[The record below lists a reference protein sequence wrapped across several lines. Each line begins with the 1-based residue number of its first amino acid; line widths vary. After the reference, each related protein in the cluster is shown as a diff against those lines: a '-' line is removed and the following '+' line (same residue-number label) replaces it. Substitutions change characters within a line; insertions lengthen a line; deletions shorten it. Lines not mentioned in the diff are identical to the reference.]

1 MSTTP
6 SEQHEEE
13 HKASKDDLIRHV
25 EELAGP
31 EEYPPGDAWISLT
44 DAARVTRT
52 SEAMARRWVTSGRLP
67 VKKEAVG
74 IPPRTRLV
82 RMSDVAKIR
91 PIVDPTAAITGDVR
105 KLDLPSI
112 PRQQQ
117 QIMQD
122 YRRILGE
129 TVTLKLTVDQFTQE
143 TRASLQ
149 EGLDSLE
156 KRLTTS
162 QSRLVSVLEQRLTE
176 LREQLVGQL
185 EETRGTIA
193 AHHSELERLST
204 AQERLQR
211 QLQEA
216 YDEVAAR
223 LNTERETQSRKLEEV
238 STAIAQAARDLA
250 ALEKRQQMALEKQ
263 FQELSRTIEQTARD
277 LTKDIEALSRD
288 QVQDAA
294 QFHER
299 LEKMEQ
305 RIEQVATRAE
315 AAQITAL
322 GYQKRADGQDRLI
335 QTLTTSL
342 QEEGEARK
350 TLAEQLAAQQ
360 GQVQALRREIDGL
373 KRRKA

>member
-1 MSTTP
+1 
-6 SEQHEEE
+6 
-13 HKASKDDLIRHV
+13 
-25 EELAGP
+25 
-31 EEYPPGDAWISLT
+31 
-44 DAARVTRT
+44 
-52 SEAMARRWVTSGRLP
+52 MARRWVTYGRLP

-277 LTKDIEALSRD
+277 PTQDVEA
-288 QVQDAA
+288 
-294 QFHER
+294 
-299 LEKMEQ
+299 
-305 RIEQVATRAE
+305 
-315 AAQITAL
+315 
-322 GYQKRADGQDRLI
+322 
-335 QTLTTSL
+335 
-342 QEEGEARK
+342 
-350 TLAEQLAAQQ
+350 
-360 GQVQALRREIDGL
+360 
-373 KRRKA
+373 

>member
-1 MSTTP
+1 
-6 SEQHEEE
+6 
-13 HKASKDDLIRHV
+13 
-25 EELAGP
+25 
-31 EEYPPGDAWISLT
+31 
-44 DAARVTRT
+44 
-52 SEAMARRWVTSGRLP
+52 
-67 VKKEAVG
+67 
-74 IPPRTRLV
+74 
-82 RMSDVAKIR
+82 
-91 PIVDPTAAITGDVR
+91 
-105 KLDLPSI
+105 
-112 PRQQQ
+112 
-117 QIMQD
+117 
-122 YRRILGE
+122 
-129 TVTLKLTVDQFTQE
+129 
-143 TRASLQ
+143 
-149 EGLDSLE
+149 
-156 KRLTTS
+156 
-162 QSRLVSVLEQRLTE
+162 
-176 LREQLVGQL
+176 
-185 EETRGTIA
+185 
-193 AHHSELERLST
+193 
-204 AQERLQR
+204 
-211 QLQEA
+211 
-216 YDEVAAR
+216 VAAR